1 MKIIIIIIIIILN
14 EVVKQRLSFYLCI
27 QQARGMK
34 SSTKTAN
41 VNNNGLSWQSI
52 IYESCLEAT
61 AAFNKHKRRSCQEKV
76 DDNA

>member
-1 MKIIIIIIIIILN
+1 
-14 EVVKQRLSFYLCI
+14 LCI

-76 DDNA
+76 DDNV